1 MNLAILRLRCYV
13 GWWFCECFCSIPFQ
27 FLIFLL
33 VFAPFFFVHCS
44 VYYVI
49 QGGEVWDCR
58 VWISNLMGEMG
69 LDSDF
74 YFRSMYQIMD
84 FGSLN

>member
-49 QGGEVWDCR
+49 QGGEGGGG
-58 VWISNLMGEMG
+58 GELRCIVVVEVEG
-69 LDSDF
+69 GCGE
-74 YFRSMYQIMD
+74 
-84 FGSLN
+84 FGGYG